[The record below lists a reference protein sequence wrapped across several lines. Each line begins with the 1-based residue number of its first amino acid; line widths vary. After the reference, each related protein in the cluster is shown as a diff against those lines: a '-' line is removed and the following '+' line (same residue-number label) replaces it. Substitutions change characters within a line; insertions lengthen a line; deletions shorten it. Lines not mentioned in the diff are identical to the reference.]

1 MMWKRKVVQRNVVRQ
16 KEVTDETRN
25 RRWRYDELL
34 HYLNDKEL
42 LIKWLMDEGLI
53 ASNQVCTLCGSE
65 MKLTKCNDR
74 SDGYKWECRLQ
85 RNSKRHKVEKSI
97 RTKSCFEKSNMTMEE
112 IIKFTYWW
120 CQDLE
125 QAQIK
130 HELGICS
137 NTAVDWDMFCRET

>member
-1 MMWKRKVVQRNVVRQ
+1 MEKKSCSTQCGSSEGSYGRNKEHRQ
-16 KEVTDETRN
+16 
-25 RRWRYDELL
+25 WRYDELL